1 MSKKSLEVVIKGL
14 IYATFFVPLLVV
26 PSSFIFPFIVPKILL
41 FRSLTELIIA
51 LYALLLV
58 INWQEYRPKPSF
70 LMWAVLAFFLS
81 FTISTFFGTD
91 GYHSFW
97 DNHERMLGLFTIFH
111 YIAYFFICAQVF
123 KTWTEWRTALK
134 IFLLA
139 GSLVMLAGV
148 IQKIS
153 PTFLLNGGSSR
164 IIATLG
170 NAIYVGGYGLFLFS
184 AALLL
189 FLRES
194 VWGWRVAYGLAGIL
208 GLLGMFFSSTRGSMI
223 GFVFAAGFSLIS
235 YAIVLKEHRRA
246 RQYLLG
252 VMIVAAVFLGIVY
265 LNRNSPLIQ
274 RNYTIAHLLNI
285 SSADFDS
292 ARFVAWGVAI
302 EAWKQYP
309 IIGWGPNNFFYAFN
323 AHYNPHSLDYGYGE
337 TWFDNAHNV
346 ILNTMA
352 VQGIVGILSYLAIF
366 ATALYVLITAY
377 RSKSIDKHIMIVG
390 GAFLI
395 AHLVQNVTVFENPT
409 SYLYFMFWLAM
420 VDRLSRKHVIIDKIK
435 QTIAVNHDLGAGI
448 FSGVL
453 LITGLSIFIFNIQPA
468 RANMKALEA
477 LQFINGDP
485 IGAVPTLEE
494 ALNFSSPHIDDI
506 RSDISRALAD
516 AIVSEKKVTADKR
529 PLLFAI
535 AERALLQDLD
545 LHPFDIRLHL
555 SIAQLYQGRALQNN
569 DANSMV
575 SAEKFMRRALELSP
589 RRQQIMYNLAIV
601 EFQLGKPDE
610 AEKLLRQTISDNPR
624 ISESYVRLAYAYMA
638 LKRLKEAEDVIDLAA
653 KNNVTFTAEQ
663 QNTINQIIAGFVTST
678 KPKK

>member
-1 MSKKSLEVVIKGL
+1 M
-14 IYATFFVPLLVV
+14 PLLVV
-26 PSSFIFPFIVPKILL
+26 PSSFIFPFIVPKILM
-41 FRSLTELIIA
+41 FRSLVEVIIA
-51 LYALLLV
+51 LYVLLLV
-58 INWQEYRPKPSF
+58 INWQEYRPKSSF
-70 LMWAVLAFFLS
+70 LMWAVLAFFIS

-91 GYHSFW
+91 SYHSFW

-111 YIAYFFICAQVF
+111 YIAYFFICSQVF
-123 KTWTEWRTALK
+123 RTWSEWRKALQ

-139 GSLVMLAGV
+139 GSLVMSVGA
-148 IQKIS
+148 IQKIN
-153 PTFLLNGGSSR
+153 PTFLLNGNSYR

-184 AALLL
+184 VALLL
-189 FLRES
+189 LLKES
-194 VWGWRVAYGLAGIL
+194 AVGWRIVYGIGGLL
-208 GLLGMFFSSTRGSMI
+208 GLLGMFGSSTRGTLI
-223 GFVFAAGFSLIS
+223 GFVFAFGLSVAA
-235 YAIVLKEHRRA
+235 YAIVLKERKKLRIYLFGA
-246 RQYLLG
+246 MVLAAVLLG
-252 VMIVAAVFLGIVY
+252 VAYI
-265 LNRNSPLIQ
+265 NRNSQFIQ
-274 RNYTIAHLLNI
+274 KYPTFVHLLNI

-337 TWFDNAHNV
+337 TWFDNAHNI

-352 VQGIVGILSYLAIF
+352 VQGIVGLISYLAIF
-366 ATALYVLITAY
+366 VTAIYVLISAY
-377 RSKSIDKHIMIVG
+377 RSKSVDKHIMIIG
-390 GAFLI
+390 SAFLI

-420 VDRLSRKHVIIDKIK
+420 IGRLSRAPAAITDKIK
-435 QTIAVNHDLGAGI
+435 QTISPNHELGGGL

-453 LITGLSIFIFNIQPA
+453 LVTALVIFVFNIQPA

-485 IGAVPTLEE
+485 VGAISTLEE
-494 ALNFSSPHIDDI
+494 ALSFNSPHIDDI

-516 AIVSEKKVTADKR
+516 AILNEKKVPADKR

-535 AERALLQDLD
+535 AERALLDDLD

-601 EFQLGKPDE
+601 EFQLGKSDE

-638 LKRLKEAEDVIDLAA
+638 LKRLEEAKGVIDLA
-653 KNNVTFTAEQ
+653 KNSNVVFTPEQEGTVSQIMATYLAES
-663 QNTINQIIAGFVTST
+663 ST
-678 KPKK
+678 LKKKK